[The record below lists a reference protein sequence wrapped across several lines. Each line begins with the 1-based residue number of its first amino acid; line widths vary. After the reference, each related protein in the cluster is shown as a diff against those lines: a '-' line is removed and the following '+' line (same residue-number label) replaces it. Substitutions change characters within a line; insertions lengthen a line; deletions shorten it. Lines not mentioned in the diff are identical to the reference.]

1 MPIIVPNTPENREA
15 TSKMPENREATFD
28 TKKCS
33 NFATLRLC
41 GRKHYSKD
49 ARDHKGTKVTNI
61 KRSQETL
68 KESQETL
75 KKSQHISRSLLLWHP
90 LLWPASSGQP
100 AQVSFLC
107 SASFGQP
114 PLGSLLRSASSG
126 RPPLVSLLRS
136 ASSGQPAW
144 VSLHWGR
151 TATKTSHN
159 FIYI

>member
-28 TKKCS
+28 TKKRS

-61 KRSQETL
+61 KISQETL

-75 KKSQHISRSLLLWHP
+75 T
-90 LLWPASSGQP
+90 
-100 AQVSFLC
+100 
-107 SASFGQP
+107 
-114 PLGSLLRSASSG
+114 SASS
-126 RPPLVSLLRS
+126 RNLKKHLRNLKKHLSVS
-136 ASSGQPAW
+136 
-144 VSLHWGR
+144 
-151 TATKTSHN
+151 
-159 FIYI
+159 